1 MDPQYGE
8 GNGTIC
14 KGKCRILGI
23 EEADGQGGLA
33 ESELRLTLSMEREMV
48 LFAREN
54 EGFLASRRLMY
65 SAGSQ
70 NLSLD

>member
-1 MDPQYGE
+1 M
-8 GNGTIC
+8 
-14 KGKCRILGI
+14 ILGI
-23 EEADGQGGLA
+23 EEADVQRGLA

-48 LFAREN
+48 LFAKEN
-54 EGFLASRRLMY
+54 KGFLASRRLMY